1 MGEKTKACLQ
11 IPFAENKKCKRN
23 CKRKLSAHKFKAKL
37 SCIVFLFR
45 MSFRLGV
52 IAENKRLTLRVEIV
66 IRLSQIHLRIQS
78 LWGEFSYS

>member
-1 MGEKTKACLQ
+1 MVEKTKACLQ
-11 IPFAENKKCKRN
+11 IPFAENGK